1 MNKEIIII
9 GAGGHGKVIADIA
22 EKNGYTY
29 IAFLDDR
36 TSEQL
41 CGSYPIIGVSGDF
54 TKHCEKDFFVAIGN
68 AQVRRRI
75 QEQLEASGIKIATL
89 IHPAATVA
97 SDVVLDSGTA
107 VMAGA
112 VINPGAK
119 TGKGCIINTCS
130 SVDHDCVLGDYVH
143 VSVGAHVAGTVAIGD
158 GTWIGAGAT
167 VSNNVNITGDCMI
180 GAGAV
185 VVHDI
190 TEAGTYIGVP
200 ARKKD

>member
-68 AQVRRRI
+68 AEGRRRI
-75 QEQLEASGIKIATL
+75 QEKLEASGIKIATL

-97 SDVVLDSGTA
+97 DDAVLGSGTA

-119 TGKGCIINTCS
+119 AGKGCIINTCS
-130 SVDHDCVLGDYVH
+130 SVDHDCVIGDFCH
-143 VSVGAHVAGTVAIGD
+143 ISVGSHLCGNVKVGEN
-158 GTWIGAGAT
+158 TWIGAGAT
-167 VSNNVNITGDCMI
+167 VINNINICENCMI

-185 VVHDI
+185 VVKNI
-190 TEAGTYIGVP
+190 TQSGVFKGVP
-200 ARKKD
+200 AK